1 MKLVSWWDLMINSNC
16 ILSKRISSLQAD
28 TEDYVMQGCGK
39 LWREAERGVLKL
51 QAIEAA
57 IEMGLS
63 RVEAGAQGEHK
74 IQRGYVPSLTYSSHY
89 FPDSSMRS
97 TVSNFLQRESM
108 QIDYTLEALTME
120 APFKANPAS
129 ATVDMPM

>member
-1 MKLVSWWDLMINSNC
+1 
-16 ILSKRISSLQAD
+16 
-28 TEDYVMQGCGK
+28 
-39 LWREAERGVLKL
+39 
-51 QAIEAA
+51 
-57 IEMGLS
+57 MGLS

-108 QIDYTLEALTME
+108 QIDYTLEALTMG